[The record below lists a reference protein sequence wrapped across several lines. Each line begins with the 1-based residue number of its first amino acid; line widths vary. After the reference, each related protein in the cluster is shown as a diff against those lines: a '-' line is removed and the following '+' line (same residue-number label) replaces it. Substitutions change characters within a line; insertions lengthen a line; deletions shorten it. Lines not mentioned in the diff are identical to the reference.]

1 MPYNRSTA
9 RSLLTAAEY
18 DLFASSLDERMAEF
32 GAAQLARRIARARRL
47 RDKYQDLYRRQAV
60 ATRARTGTTRGTSGV
75 ANRRTAQKAAVFSE
89 LLARFEARL
98 VRLNAALAREA
109 RRAEAERTRA
119 LRARQLAK
127 ARGKAKPVAKAAA
140 AARAPVRR
148 TAPGDYMSGQ
158 ALAAKQRTTV
168 KSPRTRAIQA
178 HVRARGRRA
187 QARRD
192 SR

>member
-1 MPYNRSTA
+1 MPYNRRTA
-9 RSLLTAAEY
+9 RALLTAAEF
-18 DLFASSLDERMAEF
+18 DLFASSLDERMAGF
-32 GAAQLARRIARARRL
+32 GVPQLTRRIARSRQL
-47 RDKYQDLYRRQAV
+47 RDKYRDLYRRQAV
-60 ATRARTGTTRGTSGV
+60 ATRARTGSTRGTSGV
-75 ANRRTAQKAAVFSE
+75 ANQRTAQKATLFGE

-98 VRLNAALAREA
+98 VRVNAALAREA
-109 RRAEAERTRA
+109 RRAEVEKA
-119 LRARQLAK
+119 RARPRGKSPVA
-127 ARGKAKPVAKAAA
+127 ARGAAKPRASKPAI
-140 AARAPVRR
+140 ARKG
-148 TAPGDYMSGQ
+148 APGNYMSGQ